1 MLFRS
6 PGDIKYK
13 DVNGDGVIDEGD
25 YVAIGATTVPSLI
38 YGAGIAFNWK
48 GLELNLHFQGAGK
61 SSFFINGPSV
71 YAFSNGAQGNI
82 LKAIAESDRWID
94 ESISGTSATMNPDA
108 EYPRLSFG
116 GNENNYRPSTFWLRD
131 GSYLRLKTLEL
142 AYTLPKKYSNAAKMS
157 DVRFFLMGSN
167 LLTFSKFKLWD
178 PELGSSDG
186 AAYPLSK
193 SVTLGVNIK
202 F

>member
-1 MLFRS
+1 M
-6 PGDIKYK
+6 
-13 DVNGDGVIDEGD
+13 
-25 YVAIGATTVPSLI
+25 
-38 YGAGIAFNWK
+38 
-48 GLELNLHFQGAGK
+48 
-61 SSFFINGPSV
+61 
-71 YAFSNGAQGNI
+71 
-82 LKAIAESDRWID
+82 
-94 ESISGTSATMNPDA
+94 
-108 EYPRLSFG
+108 
-116 GNENNYRPSTFWLRD
+116 
-131 GSYLRLKTLEL
+131 
-142 AYTLPKKYSNAAKMS
+142 PKKYSNAAKMS

>member
-1 MLFRS
+1 
-6 PGDIKYK
+6 
-13 DVNGDGVIDEGD
+13 
-25 YVAIGATTVPSLI
+25 
-38 YGAGIAFNWK
+38 
-48 GLELNLHFQGAGK
+48 
-61 SSFFINGPSV
+61 
-71 YAFSNGAQGNI
+71 
-82 LKAIAESDRWID
+82 
-94 ESISGTSATMNPDA
+94 
-108 EYPRLSFG
+108 
-116 GNENNYRPSTFWLRD
+116 
-131 GSYLRLKTLEL
+131 
-142 AYTLPKKYSNAAKMS
+142 MS